1 MTNSDR
7 SHDEAMANLL
17 RADPAYAA
25 ELRVAIEADGATEEL
40 AILDRQLANIPVQVV
55 ADHKP
60 QRTRD

>member
-1 MTNSDR
+1 
-7 SHDEAMANLL
+7 MANLL